1 MTREEAI
8 TYFEGQK
15 KRLEDFR
22 KIYPSPDTVGYQA
35 TTKEI
40 SFYDMSISA
49 LSTEGEY
56 IKKSEL
62 LQHVTTE
69 ELSDFKDCDV
79 IHAEEI
85 DELTTYSFPD
95 SAEGEYIKKEEF
107 KSAIHNY
114 FIGLNHNVTEE
125 DIQVYIDALALYS
138 FPDREKG
145 EWIPVS
151 ERLPEEGKNVLFCD
165 IDNDIMLGY
174 HLTYA
179 PATHFVEK
187 GSWEDMKNVSAWME
201 LPEPYKAEK
210 GGEEV

>member
-8 TYFEGQK
+8 KELNDHYDTTDEVW
-15 KRLEDFR
+15 LDFP
-22 KIYPSPDTVGYQA
+22 KL
-35 TTKEI
+35 KEALDMAI
-40 SFYDMSISA
+40 SS
-49 LSTEGEY
+49 L
-56 IKKSEL
+56 
-62 LQHVTTE
+62 
-69 ELSDFKDCDV
+69 
-79 IHAEEI
+79 
-85 DELTTYSFPD
+85 
-95 SAEGEYIKKEEF
+95 SAEGEYIKKEDVIKVVQKYAVDEQDG
-107 KSAIHNY
+107 S
-114 FIGLNHNVTEE
+114 EE
-125 DIQVYIDALALYS
+125 WRSRVNDYLCSVYQDVSDLPTYS

-201 LPEPYKAEK
+201 LPEPYKAES
-210 GGEEV
+210 EEE